1 MRRAAL
7 LALMLAALAAQ
18 PAAAQSIVGKWA
30 IGGKCA
36 TPLSVIVIGPMEF
49 GGEDFYCDFSS
60 VKRTGNTVHWRGRC
74 NFSENGYE
82 PTQVIARL
90 SGDKLRYRFVGRG
103 WNGPF
108 VRCKGG

>member
-1 MRRAAL
+1 MRSAV
-7 LALMLAALAAQ
+7 LALMLATFAAQ

-36 TPLSVIVIGPMEF
+36 TPLSIIIIGAKELS
-49 GGEDFYCDFSS
+49 GEDFYCDFAS
-60 VKRTGNTVHWRGRC
+60 VKRTGNTVAWRGRC

-82 PTQVIARL
+82 PVRVIARL
-90 SGDKLRYRFVGRG
+90 SGNKLRYRFVGRG

-108 VRCKGG
+108 VRCAGG